1 MSETAQFG
9 RAIAFLGHASL
20 AFGLMFALAI
30 SNRHLFSPDERL
42 RLPAFAAMFG
52 AVTLGCLA
60 LVPPGWNLG
69 WAVIQIT
76 VFAALLWG
84 LLDLARKVRDS
95 QTGIAIALTLT
106 AIGTVCARVA
116 DYAR

>member
-9 RAIAFLGHASL
+9 RAIALLGYACL
-20 AFGLMFALAI
+20 VFGLMFALAI
-30 SNRHLFSPDERL
+30 ANRHLFSPDERL

-69 WAVIQIT
+69 WAVIQT
-76 VFAALLWG
+76 AVFAALLWG
-84 LLDLARKVRDS
+84 LLDLARKVSDG
-95 QTGIAIALTLT
+95 QTGIAVAITLT
-106 AIGTVCARVA
+106 AIGTVFVRAA